1 MNIQAAEK
9 PGLKPFDSAD
19 YLKTEEDCV
28 VYLQACMD
36 EAPGDARFIAMALG
50 DIAKARGMMQLSR
63 DTGLSREGLYKSLG
77 NDANPSFATVLKV
90 MHALG
95 LKLQVQTV

>member
-1 MNIQAAEK
+1 M
-9 PGLKPFDSAD
+9 
-19 YLKTEEDCV
+19 CV
-28 VYLQACMD
+28 TTQILAPCALQPACMD
-36 EAPGDARFIAMALG
+36 EAPGNARFIAMALG